1 MRIVLAMLFL
11 SSSPELDRHDT
22 GPLHP
27 ERPERVPAVL
37 DGIRQAALADAVVH
51 LPPREA
57 TGEELQRVHTHHYL
71 RMLEDF
77 CAAGGGALDADTVA
91 SVGSWTTALRAAGG
105 ALAAVDAL
113 LEAEEGV
120 AFVAHRPPGHHATA
134 DQAMG
139 FCLLNTVAV
148 AAGALLQRG
157 ERVLVLDWDVHHGNG
172 TQDIFWDEPRLLYV
186 STHQSPLYP
195 GTGAATATGGAEAR
209 GLTLNIP
216 LPPGATGDVV
226 LHAFDDVVAP
236 AVDEFGPTW
245 LLVSSGFDAH
255 RSDPLAHLAL
265 SAGDF
270 GDMAARA
277 MEWVNSPGRV
287 VVVLEGGYD
296 LAALSASA
304 GAVLASM
311 LGQNYRPE
319 PSTHGGPGRRSVD
332 EAAEAHRRAIGV

>member
-1 MRIVLAMLFL
+1 MLYL
-11 SSSPELDRHDT
+11 SAAPELDQHDT

-27 ERPERVPAVL
+27 ERPQRIPAVL
-37 DGIRQAALADAVVH
+37 DGIRQAGLAEAAVR
-51 LPPREA
+51 LPARLA
-57 TGEELQRVHTHHYL
+57 TREELERVHTPEYL
-71 RMLEDF
+71 QMLEDF
-77 CAAGGGALDADTVA
+77 CAGGGGSLDVDTVA
-91 SVGSWTTALRAAGG
+91 GAGSWETALRAVGG

-113 LEAEEGV
+113 AEANEGV

-139 FCLLNTVAV
+139 FCLLNTVAI
-148 AAGALLQRG
+148 AAGDLLRRG

-172 TQDIFWDEPRLLYV
+172 TESIFWDEPDLLYV

-195 GTGAATATGGAEAR
+195 GTGPVTATGGLSAP

-226 LHAFDDVVAP
+226 LYALDEVIAP
-236 AVDEFGPTW
+236 AVEEFQPTW

-270 GDMAARA
+270 AAFAARA
-277 MEWVNSPGRV
+277 RGFAPAPGRV

-296 LAALSASA
+296 LAALSAST
-304 GAVLASM
+304 GAVLSALLEES
-311 LGQNYRPE
+311 YRPE
-319 PSTHGGPGRRSVD
+319 PPTSGGPGRQEVD
-332 EAAEAHRRAIGV
+332 RAGDFHRLAREKSQ

>member
-1 MRIVLAMLFL
+1 MLFL
-11 SSSPELDRHDT
+11 SSSPELDRHET
-22 GPLHP
+22 GPFHP

-37 DGIRQAALADAVVH
+37 DGIRAAGLADAVVP
-51 LPPREA
+51 LPLRQA
-57 TGEELQRVHTHHYL
+57 TEEELRRVHTHQYL

-77 CAAGGGALDADTVA
+77 CAAGGGALDTDTVA
-91 SVGSWTTALRAAGG
+91 STGSWTTALRAAGG

-113 LEAEEGV
+113 IENGEGV

-148 AAGALLQRG
+148 VAGALLQRG

-172 TQDIFWDEPRLLYV
+172 TQGIFWDEPGLLYV

-195 GTGAATATGGAEAR
+195 GTGEVTATGGPSAR

-236 AVDEFGPTW
+236 AVEEFGPTW

-270 GDMAARA
+270 GEMAARA
-277 MEWVNSPGRV
+277 MEFVDRPGRV
-287 VVVLEGGYD
+287 LVVLEGGYD

-304 GAVLASM
+304 GAVLASV
-311 LGQNYRPE
+311 LGQKYRPE
-319 PSTHGGPGRRSVD
+319 PPTQGGPGRRAV
-332 EAAEAHRRAIGV
+332 EQAREAHRRAAGL